1 MAQIQPSSPTP
12 DEPQGAQ
19 RKPGRRAVRYGVPV
33 AVVGLTAATVGLVP
47 ALADTGGPD
56 LPDVTAEELVAKV
69 AGAETDQLSGTV
81 KIKTDLG
88 LPELPGSFGS
98 DGGGGPFGGGPGGE
112 SEAPSGEKGE
122 GSSPAAPEGRLM
134 QLASG
139 EHTLRVAM
147 DGPERQRVS
156 LVEKAAEYNL
166 IRNGADVWAYDSG
179 SNSAWHTKAEPG
191 PHGKADKGPKEG
203 KYADLTPREAARQV
217 LKAADGTTSV
227 SVDGTAKVAGRDAY
241 QLVVAP
247 KKAEHTTVKD
257 ARISVDAETG
267 TPLKFT
273 LGAREGGKPVVDV
286 AYSDVDFGKPSAGSF
301 DFKPPKGTDV
311 TEAKPED
318 HRGKQKAKPDALPDA
333 KAFDVLGEGWG
344 SVAELKAPGAPGA
357 GGEDKGAGSEAEGM
371 LDGFTEKV
379 SGEFGDGRV
388 VSTRVVNALLTDDG
402 TVYVGAVTKD
412 GLVEAANA
420 AAKK

>member
-12 DEPQGAQ
+12 DEPQGAP

-88 LPELPGSFGS
+88 LPELPGSVGS
-98 DGGGGPFGGGPGGE
+98 DGGGPFGGGPDGE
-112 SEAPSGEKGE
+112 SEAPSGEKGKDGE

-156 LVEKAAEYNL
+156 LVEKAAEYNI

-191 PHGKADKGPKEG
+191 AHGKADKGSKEG

-257 ARISVDAETG
+257 ARISVDAKTG

-273 LGAREGGKPVVDV
+273 LGAREGGNPVVDV

-318 HRGKQKAKPDALPDA
+318 HRGEQKAKPDAAPGPES
-333 KAFDVLGEGWG
+333 FDILGEGWG
-344 SVAELKAPGAPGA
+344 SVAKLKAPGAL
-357 GGEDKGAGSEAEGM
+357 GAGSEDGDSQAESM

-402 TVYVGAVTKD
+402 AVYVGAVTKD

-420 AAKK
+420 AAEK